1 MFTDSPSRVALERAI
16 ELAGSQRSLARAL
29 GISQQAVSGWIRRGS
44 ALPPEYVLAVEALT
58 GISRHALR
66 ADIYPIEEPPM
77 PGSPPGGTPAEHTH
91 GSAGVPESLKG
102 LQP

>member
-1 MFTDSPSRVALERAI
+1 MRAI
-16 ELAGSQRSLARAL
+16 ERIGSQGAMARLL
-29 GISQQAVSGWIRRGS
+29 GVSQPAVWKWVHHHRP
-44 ALPPEYVLAVEALT
+44 LPAEHVLTVEEAT
-58 GISRHALR
+58 GISRHELR
-66 ADIYPIEEPPM
+66 PDIYPIEEPPM